1 MTLFFLL
8 KEGIAG
14 FKRAPLAA
22 TITVVTVA
30 MALTLVGAF
39 GITLQN
45 LSDEFKRT
53 YQQIKLEAFIDP
65 SLDEKQVQVLV
76 NQIGKIAGVGAV
88 QYISSEAA
96 LQRYQQETGSDILQI
111 LGENPLPPSLQI
123 TIARDF
129 SNLNAVKAVAE
140 QIQSFEEV
148 DEVVY
153 AENVLQLLDRY
164 LSIGTTTSIVV
175 GVGIIIIAIVL
186 IFNTIRLTIH
196 SRKNLVEIM
205 QLVGATRRFIKAPFV
220 IEGVLQGVFG
230 GLIACGL
237 LFWATTF
244 ISKLSGFAI
253 AVPTVYFAGLIAF
266 GAVLGL
272 TGSYISVSKYLKI

>member
-1 MTLFFLL
+1 MTIFFLL

-53 YQQIKLEAFIDP
+53 YQQIKLEAFVDP
-65 SLDEKQVQVLV
+65 SLDENQIRALV
-76 NQIGKIAGVGAV
+76 EQIGKIAGVGEV
-88 QYISSEAA
+88 QYISPEAA
-96 LQRYQQETGSDILQI
+96 LQRYQQETGSDVVQI

-123 TIARDF
+123 TIAQDF

-140 QIQSFEEV
+140 QIQSLDEV
-148 DEVVY
+148 DEVIY

-164 LSIGTTTSIVV
+164 LRIGTTTAIVV
-175 GVGIIIIAIVL
+175 GIGIIIIAIVL

-196 SRKNLVEIM
+196 SRKTLVEIM

-237 LFWATTF
+237 LYWATQF
-244 ISKLSGFAI
+244 ISDLSGFAI
-253 AVPTVYFAGLIAF
+253 VVPTGYFAVLIAIGAILGLI
-266 GAVLGL
+266 
-272 TGSYISVSKYLKI
+272 GSYISVSKYLKI

>member
-76 NQIGKIAGVGAV
+76 KQIGKIAGVGAV